1 MRGMPRYRSAGQ
13 KMGARQD
20 KGGLSPQGVSQGV
33 FFLSFSWK
41 KEIPWFTLII
51 SFGMLKS
58 FQDEKDIVFNFS
70 GFFFY
75 FYKPW
80 LLFQSSG

>member
-1 MRGMPRYRSAGQ
+1 
-13 KMGARQD
+13 MGARPD
-20 KGGLSPQGVSQGV
+20 KVGGLFEQPHRKNGGRGVPRYAVDDIVRSILKILKQA
-33 FFLSFSWK
+33 
-41 KEIPWFTLII
+41 WFTLII